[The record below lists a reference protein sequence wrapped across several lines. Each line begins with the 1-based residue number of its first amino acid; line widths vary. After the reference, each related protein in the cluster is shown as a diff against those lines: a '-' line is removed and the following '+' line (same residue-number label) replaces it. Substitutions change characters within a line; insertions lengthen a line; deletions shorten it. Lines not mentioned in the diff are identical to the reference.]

1 MNVCDNT
8 KHMKRTNFYFP
19 TQMLDRLKKAKEIT
33 GLTVSEI
40 MRNAVEKYLKEIG
53 L

>member
-1 MNVCDNT
+1 MKHMN
-8 KHMKRTNFYFP
+8 MKRTNFYFP
-19 TQMLDRLKKAKEIT
+19 DQMLERLKKVKEKT

-40 MRNAVEKYLKEIG
+40 MRNAVEKYLKEIE